1 MILTFNN
8 KILSAGTKWLGDESS
23 PTPVVDDELLIS
35 TDTTTTTATKSGGY
49 LWYENSSPFTYS
61 GSNRYVVHKIT
72 LSNAHAKIYHSGWTD
87 TKSGQIQQQ
96 IFWDRPTG
104 EQGHYGTLVG
114 IANITDI
121 GQGNYICGGR
131 TSSTSDPPYAYKDWT
146 NAYNVAMYNND
157 NPVIFRFIV
166 DRDTNKV
173 NVYCTKVGPSATD
186 ERLIYDANMVVDG
199 ANSMLRSV
207 SSISP
212 FSITAKNNT
221 DSTSVYV
228 DAKYEMHACS
238 SFDVAIAC

>member
-1 MILTFNN
+1 MILAFNN
-8 KILSAGTKWLGDESS
+8 KILSAGTKLLGNDSS

-35 TDTTTTTATKSGGY
+35 TDTVTTAASRSGGII
-49 LWYENSSPFTYS
+49 WYSNSSPITYS
-61 GSNRYVVHKIT
+61 GNNRYVVHKIT
-72 LSNAHAKIYHSGWTD
+72 LSNAHSVTYNNGTTD
-87 TKSGQIQQQ
+87 EKQGQIQQQ

-104 EQGHYGTLVG
+104 EPGSYSTMLA
-114 IANITDI
+114 IANIVNIDYA
-121 GQGNYICGGR
+121 GYICGGR
-131 TSSTSDPPYAYKDWT
+131 TSSGSNPRYAYTDWT
-146 NAYNVAMYNND
+146 RAYDVQMFNND

-173 NVYCTKVGPSATD
+173 NVYCTRVGPYATN

-199 ANSMLRSV
+199 TNSMLKSP

-212 FSITAKNNT
+212 YSRTAD
-221 DSTSVYV
+221 DSSGATIVYA